1 MKITVTAQE
10 PQENKVAA
18 QLTVAAEDVN
28 KAVAQAYKDIA
39 NKYNFQ
45 GFRKGKTPRPVID
58 GIVGKDGVLGQATND
73 LLNQAEPFMLEEL
86 DITPVGEVSYGDK
99 PVLVVEGSD
108 YVVDATIP
116 VRPVADLDSYD
127 APEISMPP
135 AEVTE
140 AEIDEQVD
148 TLLSYRTS
156 YEDVEEDRTAAADD
170 IVNVDIENVEN
181 AERFAGQNRMLALDG
196 KGLPEAFDEGIKGM
210 KKGETKEISW
220 TESHGEGED
229 AHEHKFALKLTL
241 NAIKV
246 AVTPEL
252 TDELAEK
259 GFGFKSV
266 AELRDGLKSEIE
278 SDKKNTLPTLK
289 ENRVLA
295 AMAKHLQLEEVP
307 SEYVN
312 QVFNEITQNFLSQL
326 QSQGMSL
333 DGWLQMQGVSAQDF
347 IADLHK
353 QAEENARQS
362 LTLEAIARKMGFE
375 ATPEDIEKEFEESG
389 AQNPAELIENWRE
402 NGQLPA
408 IRAAIRRNK
417 ALDWLVD
424 NAKVTEVDEVAERRA
439 AKKDEATK
447 DDEKSDK

>member
-10 PQENKVAA
+10 PQDNKVAA

-229 AHEHKFALKLTL
+229 AHMF
-241 NAIKV
+241 V
-246 AVTPEL
+246 
-252 TDELAEK
+252 DR
-259 GFGFKSV
+259 KSV
-266 AELRDGLKSEIE
+266 
-278 SDKKNTLPTLK
+278 
-289 ENRVLA
+289 V
-295 AMAKHLQLEEVP
+295 
-307 SEYVN
+307 
-312 QVFNEITQNFLSQL
+312 
-326 QSQGMSL
+326 
-333 DGWLQMQGVSAQDF
+333 
-347 IADLHK
+347 
-353 QAEENARQS
+353 
-362 LTLEAIARKMGFE
+362 
-375 ATPEDIEKEFEESG
+375 
-389 AQNPAELIENWRE
+389 
-402 NGQLPA
+402 
-408 IRAAIRRNK
+408 
-417 ALDWLVD
+417 
-424 NAKVTEVDEVAERRA
+424 
-439 AKKDEATK
+439 
-447 DDEKSDK
+447 